1 MPKFKRSQAKY
12 VKKPYKTSNWSEYDK
27 SLKQRGS
34 LTIWI
39 SEGAIK
45 SWNSKKSGKPG
56 WQKKYSDLSIET
68 ALTVRLVYT
77 SQVEINTWIH

>member
-1 MPKFKRSQAKY
+1 MPKLKRSQAQY
-12 VKKPYKTSNWSEYDK
+12 VEKPHKISNWSEYDK

-45 SWNSKKSGKPG
+45 SWNSKKSGKPLLA
-56 WQKKYSDLSIET
+56 K
-68 ALTVRLVYT
+68 
-77 SQVEINTWIH
+77 EIF

>member
-1 MPKFKRSQAKY
+1 MPKFKGSQAKY
-12 VKKPYKTSNWSEYDK
+12 VKKPYKFSNWSEYDK

-77 SQVEINTWIH
+77 SQVEINT